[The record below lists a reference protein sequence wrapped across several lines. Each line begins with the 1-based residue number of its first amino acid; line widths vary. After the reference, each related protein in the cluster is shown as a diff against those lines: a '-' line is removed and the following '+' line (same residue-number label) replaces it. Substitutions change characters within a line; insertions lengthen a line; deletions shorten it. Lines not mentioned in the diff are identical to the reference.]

1 MKTRYVYLFAFLAA
15 ALLFSCSKKVHPVT
29 TTAAAPSPVKSTA
42 DTMAVKKVIV
52 KKKIKEPVPKVISV
66 NDLSAKKTVD
76 GRLYYDLE
84 GHRYWRN
91 KKDGKYYLYNKAMYE
106 NEDFKP

>member
-1 MKTRYVYLFAFLAA
+1 MAVL
-15 ALLFSCSKKVHPVT
+15 SGCSKKTHPQKSDT
-29 TTAAAPSPVKSTA
+29 KIVKSDSAT
-42 DTMAVKKVIV
+42 VKKVII

-66 NDLSAKKTVD
+66 SDLSAKKTVD

-91 KKDGKYYLYNKAMYE
+91 KNDGKYYLYNKTMYA
-106 NEDFKP
+106 NEAFKP